1 MATTFNTR
9 YIREQGGGVYGAPVR
24 RLGYSRWEADLVK
37 SSQQL
42 VSRFWSRSREV
53 RFKRKSERVRA
64 VMRKRETIE
73 PR

>member
-1 MATTFNTR
+1 M
-9 YIREQGGGVYGAPVR
+9 GAPVR
-24 RLGYSRWEADLVK
+24 RLEYSRWEADLAK

-42 VSRFWSRSREV
+42 VSRFWSQSREV

>member
-1 MATTFNTR
+1 M
-9 YIREQGGGVYGAPVR
+9 GAPVR
-24 RLGYSRWEADLVK
+24 CLEYSRWEADLVK

-42 VSRFWSRSREV
+42 VSRFWSRNREV